1 MGFTF
6 ETLRRIGPAALVV
19 KAILVAVLAD
29 VLLLGIILLRR
40 TYRKRY
46 FAKRDARVVVFCQ
59 SWDSLISGKIPFET
73 WRTKPFDRRI
83 VETIVLDKLDAA
95 GSDESARLLRFLRV
109 SGLIEKLI
117 FEARQHLGWRRHRAL
132 VALGRTRAPEG
143 IPALSEGLRDRT
155 LETRLA
161 ALRGLERTASPEAG
175 QQILNWIDEQ
185 GLRVPPLPLQSA
197 LIQCCAERPQILLSH
212 LKYAEPVTRE
222 VLGRVLGE
230 VSTPALGMEL
240 LRFVDDDLAEL
251 RAAAA
256 RALSRTDPGNSLDVL
271 SHLAEDSVWFV
282 RLRAI
287 VSLGQ
292 LSHPDAISTL
302 LRALGDS
309 HRLVRFRAAEALV
322 DFAAERISIFQSVVA
337 AQDRY
342 GLHAFLAAL
351 DNAGLQAVFRQELET
366 SRQIGEETRRILLE
380 VLRTGQGPA
389 KHVAKTVVTDL
400 AISQP

>member
-1 MGFTF
+1 M
-6 ETLRRIGPAALVV
+6 
-19 KAILVAVLAD
+19 
-29 VLLLGIILLRR
+29 
-40 TYRKRY
+40 
-46 FAKRDARVVVFCQ
+46 
-59 SWDSLISGKIPFET
+59 
-73 WRTKPFDRRI
+73 
-83 VETIVLDKLDAA
+83 
-95 GSDESARLLRFLRV
+95 
-109 SGLIEKLI
+109 
-117 FEARQHLGWRRHRAL
+117 
-132 VALGRTRAPEG
+132 
-143 IPALSEGLRDRT
+143 RDRT

-175 QQILNWIDEQ
+175 QQILNWIDEH

-212 LKYAEPVTRE
+212 LEYAEPVTRE

-271 SHLAEDSVWFV
+271 SQLAEDSVWFV

-389 KHVAKTVVTDL
+389 KHVAQTDVTDL